1 MSTSESARFV
11 RLRIDMVWE
20 ITDPAALS
28 GTALEA
34 IAAEYGELGGGSAE
48 ERRRAE
54 AAVRE
59 DGAEALAS
67 LVDPFDLV
75 SGVPGV
81 ELAQAS
87 WSSELVDHDPDSW
100 DPDDED
106 EADDEAYEV
115 HEAEEEDEENGEGDS
130 TGGADGVPH
139 NGVEDGER
147 GGVSGGAGQ
156 RV

>member
-11 RLRIDMVWE
+11 RLRVEMVLE
-20 ITDPAALS
+20 VTDSAALG
-28 GTALEA
+28 GTALES
-34 IAAEYGELGGGSAE
+34 IAAEYGERGGGPAE
-48 ERRRAE
+48 ERRQAE

-59 DGAEALAS
+59 DDAEALAS

-87 WSSELVDHDPDSW
+87 WSSEAVDYDPDDPEGLDAW

-106 EADDEAYEV
+106 DASDPYPDDYVEEEADDA
-115 HEAEEEDEENGEGDS
+115 GEGV
-130 TGGADGVPH
+130 AGVPH
-139 NGVEDGER
+139 NG
-147 GGVSGGAGQ
+147 
-156 RV
+156 